1 MTLNGNAL
9 QLLTYAFA
17 AMDHG
22 SLRRAARALRVQES
36 SVSRNVV
43 KLEQLLEMQLFDR
56 SVRGVQVTETGRAW
70 IEIVRAHYEGLL
82 DAFTE
87 RGCENQDAKTIRI
100 GLCWVTG
107 GEFLKRLIDRFN
119 SLYPDARLTIEDVP
133 AGHCLAS
140 IRRRRFDIVFTQDI
154 GSVKSCSSQ
163 VLWRERFFVLLP
175 CCHSLAKKPV
185 LEWSDLVGTSLLVPV
200 GLEGP
205 PLNLC
210 LLERIAADGGPA
222 FRACRANQATVIFK
236 VQLGQGVIFAD
247 ESYART
253 VAIESATWKP
263 LTGQNSVSS
272 IRAVWLDSNPKRSV
286 LRLVAIA
293 RNMAGRT
300 IGMNSQTT
308 PESLQKLYSP
318 MGHSSPGRS
327 NSA

>member
-1 MTLNGNAL
+1 MTRNGNAL

-17 AMDHG
+17 AMDHR
-22 SLRRAARALRVQES
+22 SLRQAARALRVQES
-36 SVSRNVV
+36 SVSRNIV

-100 GLCWVTG
+100 GLCWVTA
-107 GEFLKRLIDRFN
+107 GEFLKRLIDRFKA
-119 SLYPDARLTIEDVP
+119 LYPEVRLTIEDVP
-133 AGHCLAS
+133 TGQCLAA

-154 GSVKSCSSQ
+154 GSVRSCSSQ
-163 VLWRERFFVLLP
+163 VFWRERLFVLLP
-175 CCHSLAKKPV
+175 SCHSLAKKPV
-185 LEWSDLVGTSLLVPV
+185 VEWADLADMSLLVPV

-205 PLNLC
+205 PSDLC

-222 FRACRANQATVIFK
+222 SQRCLANPATIIFK
-236 VQLGQGVIFAD
+236 VQLGQGVTFAD

-253 VAIESATWKP
+253 VVIESATWKP
-263 LTGQNSVSS
+263 LAGQNSVTS

-286 LRLVAIA
+286 LRLVAMA

-300 IGMNSQTT
+300 TGINETGA
-308 PESLQKLYSP
+308 
-318 MGHSSPGRS
+318 GRDPR
-327 NSA
+327 